1 MRADADDEPV
11 GAITTPRS
19 PAPELGPRATKTI
32 YRILDATRSVFL
44 TKGYAGT
51 TIDEIAKQA
60 DISRASFYTYFP
72 TKRDVLLALGADS
85 AAIAEAYVQRFL
97 DHDGA
102 LTRDDMRRFVD
113 GLFDLLDVHGAF
125 ATSWTQAALEDSRI
139 REAGMHR
146 HLRMCELF
154 GRLVSGPGIDADVQ
168 QRGLVTYAM
177 LERSWGFA
185 HLYGGDLDRAAFKDE
200 IADWLYSRRTGPALE
215 RPRLGRRRSRLAP
228 G

>member
-1 MRADADDEPV
+1 MGADADDGAV
-11 GAITTPRS
+11 GSIVTPRS

-32 YRILDATRSVFL
+32 HRILDATRSVFL

-97 DHDGA
+97 DQDGVLA
-102 LTRDDMRRFVD
+102 REDMRRFVD

-154 GRLVSGPGIDADVQ
+154 GQLVSTPDGDVNDQ
-168 QRGLVTYAM
+168 QRGLVAYAM
-177 LERSWGFA
+177 LERSWAFA
-185 HLYGGDLDRAAFKDE
+185 HLYGTDLDREAFKDE
-200 IADWLYSRRTGPALE
+200 IADWLCSRRAGSGPE
-215 RPRLGRRRSRLAP
+215 RPRRGRRRTRLAP

>member
-1 MRADADDEPV
+1 MGADADDELV
-11 GAITTPRS
+11 AVVTTPRS

-32 YRILDATRSVFL
+32 HRILDATRSVFL

-51 TIDEIAKQA
+51 TIDEIARQA

-102 LTRDDMRRFVD
+102 LALEDMRRFVD

-154 GRLVSGPGIDADVQ
+154 GQLVSGPDVDADVQ
-168 QRGLVTYAM
+168 QRGLVAYAM
-177 LERSWGFA
+177 LERSWAFA
-185 HLYGGDLDRAAFKDE
+185 HLYGADLDRTAFKDE
-200 IADWLYSRRTGPALE
+200 IADWLYVRRTASAPA
-215 RPRLGRRRSRLAP
+215 RPRIRRRRSRLAA